1 MALSNFNFGFDLGF
15 GGLGLG
21 LGTKLL
27 SSSGVGSLKL
37 KQRDGSGS
45 RRRRRRLVELQLF
58 HVSDKCL
65 VWRRSSWG
73 GSWHL
78 KQAGCNGETALLG
91 GSTLGQGR
99 NFVTANGFGSENRS
113 DKRSLEV
120 GSNATIW
127 GFLARL
133 YFPHQ
138 TRIASSKSSSSSG
151 SSPGV
156 DAASENL
163 GEDSKQYYDVNGKSS
178 KFENQSNF
186 FRKSDSFSGGWE
198 SEQDLSKAEYAE
210 RNNSSQDASTS
221 SSEESFGEGNGK
233 LLGKVVENAQE
244 EDSWAREGTTSIE
257 ISSSSSSSSTTA
269 GATSVG
275 PKEPV
280 YEVIEVLHSGRAVKK
295 LVSRR
300 QLLRTSGLRLRD
312 LRRVDPSLWVTNSA
326 PALLVRDQAILLN
339 LGSLRAIA
347 TTQEVMIF
355 DHKSKGA
362 RSFIGT
368 LIPRLSDHQNSSVMP
383 FELEVIESALI
394 SRTQRLEQALMDVEP
409 GVLELLEVLPTCMT
423 ADLLEELRVSK
434 QALVEIGSKAGAL
447 RQMLLELLEHPQDIR
462 RMVIM
467 GRICSLGKDGTSV
480 ECAVPE
486 DKQVAEDEEEEME
499 MLLEYYLQ
507 RCESTHGQA
516 MKLLSSAKEM
526 EDSIAVNLSS
536 RRLEVSRLE
545 LLLQV
550 GTFCA
555 ALGALIAGIFGMNLK
570 SYLEERVLAFWF
582 TTGGIIFGGLALFI
596 YMFNYL
602 SSRKIV

>member
-45 RRRRRRLVELQLF
+45 RRRRRRRLMELQLF

-78 KQAGCNGETALLG
+78 KQTGCNGETALLG

-99 NFVTANGFGSENRS
+99 NFVTANGLGSENRS
-113 DKRSLEV
+113 DKRLEV
-120 GSNATIW
+120 GSNGTILE
-127 GFLARL
+127 FLARL
-133 YFPHQ
+133 YSPRQ

-163 GEDSKQYYDVNGKSS
+163 GEDSKEYYDDNGKSN

-198 SEQDLSKAEYAE
+198 SELSKAEYAE
-210 RNNSSQDASTS
+210 RSNGSQDASTS

-244 EDSWAREGTTSIE
+244 EDSWPREGTTSIE

-269 GATSVG
+269 GTTSVG

-280 YEVIEVLHSGRAVKK
+280 YEVIQVSHSGRALKK

-347 TTQEVMIF
+347 STQEVLIF

-368 LIPRLSDHQNSSVMP
+368 LIPRLNDHHNSSVVP
-383 FELEVIESALI
+383 FELEVVESALI

-480 ECAVPE
+480 DCAVPE

-550 GTFCA
+550 ATFCA

-570 SYLEERVLAFWF
+570 SYLEERVLAFWL
-582 TTGGIIFGGLALFI
+582 TTGGIIFGGLTLFI